1 MKNFEFWLKNR
12 FISLQMICLVVI
24 KVWKNHRCF
33 VFSVFFF
40 LLKSIYISDEPEEIE
55 EIKSVKTRIF
65 GGLL

>member
-12 FISLQMICLVVI
+12 FISLQMICLFVI
-24 KVWKNHRCF
+24 KVWKNHRFF
-33 VFSVFFF
+33 VFSVFF